1 MGRKKKTESEGQSNS
16 EKLQSFLKQRESEH
30 YNFSD
35 EIYYRISTG
44 SLLLDIHT
52 GGGLMPGLHRFVG
65 MNEGGKTSE
74 AFEVMKNF
82 LNDMPNTRAVY
93 FQAEGRLSPDMQ
105 KRTGISFTSDASEWD
120 DGVCFVYESNIYESV
135 FDLMKMLITDN
146 SENKRYLFLI
156 DSMDALILRDDLN
169 KDLSEAAKVS
179 GGATLSSTFMKK
191 VALAMTK
198 FGHTAILVSQV
209 RENIVI
215 DPYAKR
221 PVKQTSA
228 SGGNALLHYAN
239 FIFEFE
245 ARFQKDLILEKPTER
260 PDISKNKILGHYAK
274 VSIKKSPNEKTNLSI
289 QYPVKY
295 GRTGGKSIWRE
306 YEIIDLL
313 LENGMMTKAGAWI
326 KTDASVVEEMKEK
339 GIECPDQFQGR
350 AKLFD
355 FLESNTEFT
364 DYWFEKFKNVFC
376 DL

>member
-1 MGRKKKTESEGQSNS
+1 MGRKKKTESSGQSNS

-30 YNFSD
+30 YNFSE

-82 LNDMPNTRAVY
+82 LNDIPNARAVY

-105 KRTGISFTSDASEWD
+105 KRTGISFTSDASEWN

-146 SENKRYLFLI
+146 TENKRYLFLI

-198 FGHTAILVSQV
+198 FGHTAILISQV

-339 GIECPDQFQGR
+339 GIECPEQFQGR
-350 AKLFD
+350 TKLFD